1 MTAPRSGAY
10 LLASAYFFLFSCSA
24 FSAGCERTVAEE
36 TCGSVNSDT
45 IAQPLYIR
53 AVTMAAAPQTPRA
66 ADPKIVEVT
75 VPPDSSDGP
84 SWSSN
89 QNIWTET
96 FPIEDVDRIG
106 IGYILEPEPFHR
118 SWSEADFVMHDHMYL
133 SPGVPDP
140 KRANITY
147 RFSKPAKIGE
157 ILIIQHANGIGQI
170 EGFIGNDEKSM
181 KSIGHASSTL
191 GANLPPKDG
200 TFVDGYRDLF
210 KFERSGEGKLFRIV
224 ITKTP
229 LPNGYAFFR
238 AYPRNDDHRPYE
250 VWRAGEMPKPGR

>member
-1 MTAPRSGAY
+1 MTALRCGAY
-10 LLASAYFFLFSCSA
+10 FLAGAHFFLFSYSA
-24 FSAGCERTVAEE
+24 FAARERTASEKASVA
-36 TCGSVNSDT
+36 VKSDT
-45 IAQPLYIR
+45 IMRQPYLR
-53 AVTMAAAPQTPRA
+53 GVMMAAMRPSPRA
-66 ADPKIVEVT
+66 EEPKIVEVS

-89 QNIWTET
+89 QSVWAEA
-96 FPIEDVDRIG
+96 FPIKNVDQIG
-106 IGYILEPEPFHR
+106 IGYIVEPEPFHR
-118 SWSEADFVMHDHMYL
+118 SWSEADFVMHDHMYI

-140 KRANITY
+140 RRANITY

-157 ILIIQHANGIGQI
+157 VLIIQHANGIGQI
-170 EGFIGNDEKSM
+170 EGFVGNDDKSM

-191 GANLPPKDG
+191 GTNLPLKDG

-210 KFERSGEGKLFRIV
+210 KFERSGEGKLFRMV

-238 AYPRNDDHRPYE
+238 AYPRSGDHKPYE
-250 VWRAGEMPKPGR
+250 VLAPEETPKPGQ

>member
-1 MTAPRSGAY
+1 MTTPRRGVY
-10 LLASAYFFLFSCSA
+10 LLAGAQLFMFSFTAVSAD
-24 FSAGCERTVAEE
+24 RTTAE
-36 TCGSVNSDT
+36 TT
-45 IAQPLYIR
+45 IAMNFG
-53 AVTMAAAPQTPRA
+53 AVAKQLSPENVVMAAARPSRQALEPV
-66 ADPKIVEVT
+66 IVEVS

-89 QNIWTET
+89 QSVWTES
-96 FPIEDVDRIG
+96 FPISDVDKIG
-106 IGYILEPEPFHR
+106 IGYIVEPEAFHR
-118 SWSEADFVMHDHMYL
+118 SWSEADFVMHDHMYI

-157 ILIIQHANGIGQI
+157 VLIVQHANGIGQI
-170 EGFIGNDEKSM
+170 EGFVGNDERNM
-181 KSIGHASSTL
+181 KSIGRASSTL
-191 GANLPPKDG
+191 GANLPAKDG

-210 KFERSGEGKLFRIV
+210 RFERTGEGKLFRIV

-238 AYPRNDDHRPYE
+238 AYPRNIDHRAYDIL
-250 VWRAGEMPKPGR
+250 RAAETPKPRQ